1 MIIGEKIINEYG
13 EIEYEKGKTLQG
25 FVYKDYNA
33 FKNRTDEVCYIPE
46 LADIKYT
53 YRDILDECRGN
64 ERLAEEVFNVI
75 DWQMPCSY
83 VEDLINAGCVLED
96 DDNYYFN
103 PDAGFN
109 DEDWQPEEK
118 YL

>member
-1 MIIGEKIINEYG
+1 
-13 EIEYEKGKTLQG
+13 
-25 FVYKDYNA
+25 
-33 FKNRTDEVCYIPE
+33 
-46 LADIKYT
+46 
-53 YRDILDECRGN
+53 
-64 ERLAEEVFNVI
+64 
-75 DWQMPCSY
+75 MPCSY